1 MAQALPYESHDG
13 LSHNFNTTSNGW
25 VHGLHWGHVGLM
37 VLGMTFPMVATAVP
51 LAGMETFGDIVVQ
64 FGHSVMEMANNA
76 IEHTLPVLDAA
87 WSNALDGNFAPS
99 TYEAGS
105 MHIMEEGTRH
115 IMPDGSIME
124 NPTAALETA
133 AIAGV
138 DPHLTV
144 ARDWYWGLDTTE
156 QFEMMEEAA
165 QVGMSFDDYLL
176 SICPVDP
183 QILSID

>member
-1 MAQALPYESHDG
+1 MAQAMPYASHDG
-13 LSHNFNTTSNGW
+13 ITDNFNTKSNSW

-87 WSNALDGNFAPS
+87 WNNALDGNFAPT
-99 TYEAGS
+99 TYEAGT
-105 MHIMEEGTRH
+105 MHVMEEGATH
-115 IMPDGSIME
+115 IMPDGTVME
-124 NPTAALETA
+124 NSAAVIETA
-133 AIAGV
+133 TAAGV
-138 DPHLTV
+138 DPHLSV

-156 QFEMMEEAA
+156 QFEMMQEAA
-165 QVGMSFDDYLL
+165 EEGMSFDDYLL

-183 QILSID
+183 NTLTL